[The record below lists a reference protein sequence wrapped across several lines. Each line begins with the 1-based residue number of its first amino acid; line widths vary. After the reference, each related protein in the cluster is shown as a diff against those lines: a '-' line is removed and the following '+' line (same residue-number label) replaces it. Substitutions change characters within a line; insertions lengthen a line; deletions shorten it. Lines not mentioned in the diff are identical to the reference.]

1 MITNHYPL
9 STLPHSHFSGTVC
22 INILVT
28 RLTGVTGI
36 LIFELEREV
45 AVVTKIV
52 DTATDL
58 YHQVFVVFVD
68 CFIIA
73 WPDTPGPGTGG
84 RGPDR
89 SFHSPVRLSCPP
101 GTLEPNIPLI
111 NIKQME
117 CLQNTKYLTTGWLHK
132 LSKVT
137 RCYRLLQTQTQV
149 YAYRC

>member
-36 LIFELEREV
+36 LIFELEREM
-45 AVVTKIV
+45 AAVTKIV

-73 WPDTPGPGTGG
+73 
-84 RGPDR
+84 
-89 SFHSPVRLSCPP
+89 
-101 GTLEPNIPLI
+101 
-111 NIKQME
+111 
-117 CLQNTKYLTTGWLHK
+117 
-132 LSKVT
+132 
-137 RCYRLLQTQTQV
+137 
-149 YAYRC
+149 

>member
-73 WPDTPGPGTGG
+73 WPDTPGPAVVA
-84 RGPDR
+84 PMDHFICWWD
-89 SFHSPVRLSCPP
+89 SAVRREHCA
-101 GTLEPNIPLI
+101 LEPNIPLI

>member
-73 WPDTPGPGTGG
+73 WPDTPGPAVVAPMDHFICWWDW
-84 RGPDR
+84 R
-89 SFHSPVRLSCPP
+89 
-101 GTLEPNIPLI
+101 TLEPNIPLI

>member
-45 AVVTKIV
+45 AAVTKIV

-73 WPDTPGPGTGG
+73 WPDTPGPAVVAPMDHFICWWDW
-84 RGPDR
+84 R
-89 SFHSPVRLSCPP
+89 
-101 GTLEPNIPLI
+101 TLEPNIPLI

-117 CLQNTKYLTTGWLHK
+117 CLLNTKYLTTGWLHK

>member
-1 MITNHYPL
+1 MSLVSNGRHNNVSAHIIFGTHVMITNHYPL

-28 RLTGVTGI
+28 RLTGLTGI

-73 WPDTPGPGTGG
+73 
-84 RGPDR
+84 
-89 SFHSPVRLSCPP
+89 
-101 GTLEPNIPLI
+101 
-111 NIKQME
+111 
-117 CLQNTKYLTTGWLHK
+117 
-132 LSKVT
+132 
-137 RCYRLLQTQTQV
+137 
-149 YAYRC
+149 

>member
-9 STLPHSHFSGTVC
+9 STLPTTLSFC

-73 WPDTPGPGTGG
+73 
-84 RGPDR
+84 
-89 SFHSPVRLSCPP
+89 
-101 GTLEPNIPLI
+101 
-111 NIKQME
+111 
-117 CLQNTKYLTTGWLHK
+117 
-132 LSKVT
+132 
-137 RCYRLLQTQTQV
+137 
-149 YAYRC
+149 